1 MIITTNLVPSRKAAF
16 VMPTSLCLT
25 SATASTTH
33 RGGAWAGVRA
43 ELTGEVSVMT
53 AAADRGRTVVFA
65 DTDQLVPGTS
75 AWSPPT

>member
-16 VMPTSLCLT
+16 VMPTSLCL
-25 SATASTTH
+25 SSGTASTTH

-53 AAADRGRTVVFA
+53 VIDRDRTVAFA
-65 DTDQLVPGTS
+65 ATDQLVPGAS